1 MEEAIA
7 GPGIPRSVKL
17 VRFIIDACW
26 YICWVAVGSYIPM
39 LITGYFVTGEFVGA
53 AEIGWDQEAG
63 FTMNW
68 EKFNWISNQ
77 ILFSSLFI
85 LYCLYQLRRIAHAVV
100 AGNPFVSEM
109 PGRIRLLAYGII
121 AWEPFENITRLFLT
135 RMDMLLRTDAGV
147 ASSKFSFSG
156 EPLLYGLLV
165 LALAHV
171 FARGVELQDE
181 RDLRV

>member
-1 MEEAIA
+1 
-7 GPGIPRSVKL
+7 
-17 VRFIIDACW
+17 
-26 YICWVAVGSYIPM
+26 
-39 LITGYFVTGEFVGA
+39 
-53 AEIGWDQEAG
+53 
-63 FTMNW
+63 MNW
-68 EKFNWISNQ
+68 EKFNWISSQ

-85 LYCLYQLRRIAHAVV
+85 LCCLYQLRRILHAVA
-100 AGNPFVSEM
+100 AGNPFVSET